1 MDEVIEGY
9 ECKMIDYD
17 DTNKSNKMESQEFK
31 KEFCA
36 MAKKYGFKTAYGC
49 CYKESAECLF
59 VLELQRS

>member
-1 MDEVIEGY
+1 
-9 ECKMIDYD
+9 MIDYD